1 MPAVVRALWV
11 LCLLLPGVAGAWGAE
26 GHRIVGLVATEL
38 LDARTQRELHALAGE
53 ERLADI
59 ATWMDEERPRLAHT
73 LPGSG
78 KWHYDNRPLCS
89 PQQPLASYCSDGQC
103 ATRAFEHYRRVLADR
118 SAAPTDRLLA
128 LRIVVHLVGDAHQPL
143 HAADH
148 GDRGG
153 NDVEV
158 DAHDRGRAHHQSAHA
173 RGHSLHAYW
182 DKTLVR
188 GAVDGLDEAVYAH
201 HLVVAHRAD
210 QRTIEAG
217 HFDDWMAESYRLSR
231 EVAYGHLP
239 QFSCGGRVPETEFL
253 TDSYRSEGE
262 GVVAERLAAAGFRLA
277 AVLRETL

>member
-1 MPAVVRALWV
+1 MSTASRLLWV
-11 LCLLLPGVAGAWGAE
+11 FCLLLPGVAGAWGAE
-26 GHRIVGLVATEL
+26 GHRLVGLVATEL
-38 LDARTQRELHALAGE
+38 LDPRTQAALHALAGE
-53 ERLADI
+53 EPLADI
-59 ATWMDEERPRLAHT
+59 ATWMDEERPRLAHA

-78 KWHYDNRPLCS
+78 QWHYDNRPLCS
-89 PQQPLASYCSDGQC
+89 PQQPLASYCPDGQC

-118 SAAPTDRLLA
+118 SAAPTERLLA

-158 DAHDRGRAHHQSAHA
+158 DASGRGRFHHEAAHG

-188 GAVDGLDEAVYAH
+188 GAVDGLDEATYAH

-210 QRTIEAG
+210 QRTIESG
-217 HFDDWMAESYRLSR
+217 RFDDWMAESYRLSR

-239 QFSCGGRVPETEFL
+239 QFSCAGRVREPEVL
-253 TDSYRSEGE
+253 TDDYRSQGE
-262 GVVAERLAAAGFRLA
+262 RVVADRLALAGFRLA
-277 AVLRETL
+277 AVLRQAL